1 MTSSTAPNI
10 NIDYNDFFKLSKL
23 VEKNIGHIEFYGYN
37 NVQIRWIYDLTDEYN
52 KLTKLN
58 EKDFSIEAF
67 QKLENIGFPNND
79 YSLKKLLKNKSLA
92 IDNNGNQFF
101 NLKTLLKW
109 KKIMNRPKD
118 QDNIKLLKKNI
129 N

>member
-67 QKLENIGFPNND
+67 QKL
-79 YSLKKLLKNKSLA
+79 
-92 IDNNGNQFF
+92 
-101 NLKTLLKW
+101 
-109 KKIMNRPKD
+109 
-118 QDNIKLLKKNI
+118 
-129 N
+129 